1 MPLNVS
7 LLCHAIGFLP
17 FYIKEN
23 LPQRVTSTV
32 TSEGGELVG
41 ESVKLICPPGAVY
54 NSLSVCVTLEDP
66 SKYYGLLVLKDLE
79 NDVMFGAPIISLEPS
94 GHLFFKP
101 LTLVGKFSGTFNWDD
116 VLILHGSKTEGGKI
130 NWQDIS
136 HNSKIDEANTELVIE
151 IEHFSIIAILRRL
164 SRSSLLRTKDI
175 VSRLNLQAF
184 NYNLSVLLNKSN
196 PSLVRDELALL
207 FDSQG
212 VYNEKFYR
220 EDEASSALM
229 QLKKQGFE
237 KLHVRCSPEE
247 KGIYNNETL
256 QVNVRL
262 GEDYKLAD
270 SQQATVSFT
279 VHSSEWWHE
288 GKVVRIPLERN
299 KNVTS
304 LCGKVSVRGEYGHK
318 SERNFNERGKIDILT
333 IINLTPDLF

>member
-1 MPLNVS
+1 M
-7 LLCHAIGFLP
+7 
-17 FYIKEN
+17 
-23 LPQRVTSTV
+23 
-32 TSEGGELVG
+32 
-41 ESVKLICPPGAVY
+41 
-54 NSLSVCVTLEDP
+54 
-66 SKYYGLLVLKDLE
+66 
-79 NDVMFGAPIISLEPS
+79 
-94 GHLFFKP
+94 
-101 LTLVGKFSGTFNWDD
+101 
-116 VLILHGSKTEGGKI
+116 
-130 NWQDIS
+130 
-136 HNSKIDEANTELVIE
+136 
-151 IEHFSIIAILRRL
+151 
-164 SRSSLLRTKDI
+164 
-175 VSRLNLQAF
+175 QAF

-196 PSLVRDELALL
+196 PSLVQDELALL

-237 KLHVRCSPEE
+237 ELHVRCSPEE

-333 IINLTPDLF
+333 IINLTTDLF